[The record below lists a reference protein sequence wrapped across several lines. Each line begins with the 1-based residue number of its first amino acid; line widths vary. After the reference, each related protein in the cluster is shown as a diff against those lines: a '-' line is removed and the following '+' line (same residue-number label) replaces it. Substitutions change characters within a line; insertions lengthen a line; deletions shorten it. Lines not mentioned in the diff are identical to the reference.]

1 MTTVDYAKKQAT
13 AIRYGERV
21 RWEERCRAFD
31 IIEMLVDE
39 KEEAVAVALYTAAA
53 QIMQSKQ

>member
-1 MTTVDYAKKQAT
+1 MSPVEAAKKHAT
-13 AIRYGERV
+13 STRYGERV

-39 KEEAVAVALYTAAA
+39 KDEAVAVALYTVAA
-53 QIMQSKQ
+53 QIMQVKK